1 MRRVGLPPGGS
12 TLTTSAPRPASV
24 SPQYSACS
32 SASSTTRIPVRGPRL
47 GRRWLGTERSSWAS
61 IGALQSSPW
70 RVRPRA
76 LNGSRREYILFG
88 QTRLGSS
95 KEVLPVSEFDGKI
108 VLVTG
113 CARASGMGRAISVA
127 FARAGA
133 DVVAT
138 DVAVG
143 GTRNEN
149 EEGLAEIRL
158 GWKGLESLAGE
169 IQGLGR
175 RVLTLVRDVSRATDA
190 ERFVAEALAQF
201 GRIDVLVNNAAA
213 PHGAD
218 RRLLWEVPEEAWD
231 LVIDVNLKG
240 AFLMSRTVIPHMLK
254 RGSGRIIS
262 MASVSGKRGTARRG
276 AYSASKFG
284 IIGLTQVLAQELGAH
299 GITVNAIC
307 PGSVD
312 TSRRESTSRR
322 ERALAEREPGAPV
335 LGLPPTGRVARPD
348 DVARLALFFASE
360 QSDHVTGQ
368 AWNVDGGAVMS

>member
-1 MRRVGLPPGGS
+1 M
-12 TLTTSAPRPASV
+12 
-24 SPQYSACS
+24 
-32 SASSTTRIPVRGPRL
+32 
-47 GRRWLGTERSSWAS
+47 
-61 IGALQSSPW
+61 
-70 RVRPRA
+70 
-76 LNGSRREYILFG
+76 
-88 QTRLGSS
+88 
-95 KEVLPVSEFDGKI
+95 SEFAGKV

-113 CARASGMGRAISVA
+113 CARARGIGRAISVA

-138 DVAVG
+138 DVAAG

-149 EEGLAEIRL
+149 EEGLEEKRL
-158 GWKGLESLAGE
+158 GWKGLDSLAGE

-175 RVLTLVRDVSRATDA
+175 RVLTLVGDVSHAADA

-240 AFLMSRTVIPHMLK
+240 AFLMSRAVIPHMLK

-284 IIGLTQVLAQELGAH
+284 IIGLTQVMAQELGAH
-299 GITVNAIC
+299 GITANAIC
-307 PGSVD
+307 PGSVE

-322 ERALAEREPGAPV
+322 ERALVERDPNAPV
-335 LGLPPTGRVARPD
+335 LSLPPTGRVARPD
-348 DVARLALFFASE
+348 DIARLAVFFASE
-360 QSDHVTGQ
+360 ASDHITGQ
-368 AWNVDGGAVMS
+368 AWNVDGGTAMH

>member
-1 MRRVGLPPGGS
+1 MGEFEGK
-12 TLTTSAPRPASV
+12 SV
-24 SPQYSACS
+24 LITGCG
-32 SASSTTRIPVRGPRL
+32 RVRGV
-47 GRRWLGTERSSWAS
+47 G
-61 IGALQSSPW
+61 
-70 RVRPRA
+70 RA
-76 LNGSRREYILFG
+76 L
-88 QTRLGSS
+88 
-95 KEVLPVSEFDGKI
+95 
-108 VLVTG
+108 
-113 CARASGMGRAISVA
+113 SVA

-133 DVVAT
+133 DIVAT
-138 DVAVG
+138 DIATG

-149 EEGLAEIRL
+149 EEGLEEIRQN
-158 GWKGLESLAGE
+158 WKGLESLAAE

-175 RVLTLVRDVSRATDA
+175 RVLTLVGDVSRAPDA
-190 ERFVAEALAQF
+190 ERFVAESLARF

-218 RRLLWEVPEEAWD
+218 RRLIWEVPEEAWD
-231 LVIDVNLKG
+231 LVLDVNLKG
-240 AFLMSRTVIPHMLK
+240 TFLMSRAVIPHMLARK
-254 RGSGRIIS
+254 SGRIIN
-262 MASVSGKRGTARRG
+262 MASVSGKRGTPRRG
-276 AYSASKFG
+276 AYTASKFG
-284 IIGLTQVLAQELGAH
+284 VIGLTQSMAQELAPH

>member
-1 MRRVGLPPGGS
+1 
-12 TLTTSAPRPASV
+12 
-24 SPQYSACS
+24 
-32 SASSTTRIPVRGPRL
+32 
-47 GRRWLGTERSSWAS
+47 
-61 IGALQSSPW
+61 
-70 RVRPRA
+70 
-76 LNGSRREYILFG
+76 
-88 QTRLGSS
+88 
-95 KEVLPVSEFDGKI
+95 VSEFDGKI

-113 CARASGMGRAISVA
+113 CGRARGMGRAISVA

-138 DVAVG
+138 DVAPG

-149 EEGLAEIRL
+149 EEGLEEIRL

-169 IQGLGR
+169 IEAIGR
-175 RVLTLVRDVSRATDA
+175 RVLTVVGDVSRAADA
-190 ERFVAEALAQF
+190 ERFVAEALARF

-240 AFLMSRTVIPHMLK
+240 TFLMSRAVIPHMLA
-254 RGSGRIIS
+254 RGGGRIIN
-262 MASVSGKRGTARRG
+262 MASVSGKRGTPRRG
-276 AYSASKFG
+276 AYTASKFG
-284 IIGLTQVLAQELGAH
+284 VIGLTQSMAQELAGH

-322 ERALAEREPGAPV
+322 ERALAERDPKAAV
-335 LGLPPTGRVARPD
+335 LGLPPTGRVGRPD
-348 DVARLALFFASE
+348 DIARLALFFASD
-360 QSDHVTGQ
+360 QSDHITGQ
-368 AWNVDGGAVMS
+368 AWNVDGGTVMH

>member
-1 MRRVGLPPGGS
+1 M
-12 TLTTSAPRPASV
+12 
-24 SPQYSACS
+24 
-32 SASSTTRIPVRGPRL
+32 
-47 GRRWLGTERSSWAS
+47 
-61 IGALQSSPW
+61 
-70 RVRPRA
+70 
-76 LNGSRREYILFG
+76 
-88 QTRLGSS
+88 
-95 KEVLPVSEFDGKI
+95 SEFAGRV

-113 CARASGMGRAISVA
+113 CARARGIGRAIAVA

-133 DVVAT
+133 DVVVT
-138 DVAVG
+138 DVAAG

-149 EEGLAEIRL
+149 EEGLEEKRL

-169 IQGLGR
+169 IQSLGR
-175 RVLTLVRDVSRATDA
+175 RVLTLVGDVSHAADA

-240 AFLMSRTVIPHMLK
+240 AFLMSRAVIPHMLK

-276 AYSASKFG
+276 AYTASKFG
-284 IIGLTQVLAQELGAH
+284 IIGLTQVMAQELGAH
-299 GITVNAIC
+299 GITANAIC
-307 PGSVD
+307 PGSVE

-322 ERALAEREPGAPV
+322 ERALAERDPNAPV
-335 LGLPPTGRVARPD
+335 LSLPPTGRVARPD
-348 DVARLALFFASE
+348 DIARLALFFASE
-360 QSDHVTGQ
+360 ASDHITGQ
-368 AWNVDGGAVMS
+368 AWNVDGGAVMH

>member
-1 MRRVGLPPGGS
+1 M
-12 TLTTSAPRPASV
+12 
-24 SPQYSACS
+24 
-32 SASSTTRIPVRGPRL
+32 
-47 GRRWLGTERSSWAS
+47 
-61 IGALQSSPW
+61 
-70 RVRPRA
+70 
-76 LNGSRREYILFG
+76 
-88 QTRLGSS
+88 
-95 KEVLPVSEFDGKI
+95 SEFAGKV

-113 CARASGMGRAISVA
+113 CARARGIGRAISVA

-138 DVAVG
+138 DVAAG

-149 EEGLAEIRL
+149 EEGLEEKRL
-158 GWKGLESLAGE
+158 GWKGLDSLAGE

-175 RVLTLVRDVSRATDA
+175 RVLTLVGDVSHAADA

-218 RRLLWEVPEEAWD
+218 RRLIWEVPEEAWD

-240 AFLMSRTVIPHMLK
+240 AFLMSRAVIPHMLK
-254 RGSGRIIS
+254 RGSGRIIN

-284 IIGLTQVLAQELGAH
+284 IIGLTQVMAQELGAH
-299 GITVNAIC
+299 GITANAIC
-307 PGSVD
+307 PGSVE

-322 ERALAEREPGAPV
+322 ERALVERDPNAPV
-335 LGLPPTGRVARPD
+335 LSLPPTGRVARPD
-348 DVARLALFFASE
+348 DIARLAVFFASE
-360 QSDHVTGQ
+360 ASDHITGQ
-368 AWNVDGGAVMS
+368 AWNVDGGTAMH